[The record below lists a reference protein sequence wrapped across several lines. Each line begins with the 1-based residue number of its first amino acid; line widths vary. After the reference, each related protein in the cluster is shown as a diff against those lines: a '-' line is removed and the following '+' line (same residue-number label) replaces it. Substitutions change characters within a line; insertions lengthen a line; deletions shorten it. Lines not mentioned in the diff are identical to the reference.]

1 MGEPTDPRSAAQNAA
16 TFNSSLAKNS
26 REGAERPASWYDVA
40 NVVADVL
47 LRIEDVSR
55 GEASRLT
62 ALLAEHPGAHARGRA
77 AVIVDALID
86 AGMVDLTSVHHG

>member
-1 MGEPTDPRSAAQNAA
+1 MGEPTDPRSAAENAA

-26 REGAERPASWYDVA
+26 RDGVERPASWYDVA

-62 ALLAEHPGAHARGRA
+62 ALLTDHPGAHARARA
-77 AVIVDALID
+77 GVVVDALVD
-86 AGMVDLTSVHHG
+86 AGMVDLTGVHRG